1 MAGPGGGPSRR
12 SHTKSRKGCKTC
24 KRRHIRC
31 DETFPQCRNCTKHQV
46 RCDYMDS
53 PTAMMPESPQSPQ
66 QPNLLWTPEIEATIE
81 LWRQT
86 GEFPFPELRVYP
98 QPQWRALTTVDL
110 RLVHHLSSI
119 SNEMFRN
126 RTSKS
131 TLWTDMMPKFLSIAA
146 THPFVMHS
154 ILAFSASHLAW
165 ISQSTETR
173 NLAFHHASLALKGL
187 HDGITNF
194 TRHNSDAVLAA
205 SLLLAWQAT
214 DWRGWASLVTGTK
227 TVIQSMQPW
236 RHESL
241 FADYIAE
248 HTPMPNRHFMNPI
261 STPIS
266 PEARREH
273 MNALVDIHASLQ
285 RLQPYLVRNEQESK
299 WVDQLKGYL
308 DRLRS
313 SSQPQSPEEQFNQL
327 YALRKWLFWVPISL
341 LAAKRGD
348 VNVLVV
354 LAHFY
359 ATALALEPMFP
370 DVASVFVADLSLR
383 PLEEINNLVQ
393 GFQDPR
399 YDSRLQTM
407 SYLVQFPID
416 MVSSYKTRRE
426 WSRQQMSSISPMQQQ
441 SAYALES
448 INLDLENHIAQYS
461 YGQSLSPAFA
471 PSPLTFLPSGMT
483 SAPTSPY
490 LEVPRSGTVDA
501 YGTASSYA
509 SSSSYASPLGSPAAL
524 LPPYSAPQEHAF
536 AFGMQSGYPSGNQ
549 MTSPMQIVASQ
560 PHHHSPMPDAG
571 NAQGQATTAGYVPS
585 QYSHA

>member
-1 MAGPGGGPSRR
+1 
-12 SHTKSRKGCKTC
+12 
-24 KRRHIRC
+24 
-31 DETFPQCRNCTKHQV
+31 
-46 RCDYMDS
+46 
-53 PTAMMPESPQSPQ
+53 
-66 QPNLLWTPEIEATIE
+66 
-81 LWRQT
+81 
-86 GEFPFPELRVYP
+86 
-98 QPQWRALTTVDL
+98 
-110 RLVHHLSSI
+110 
-119 SNEMFRN
+119 
-126 RTSKS
+126 
-131 TLWTDMMPKFLSIAA
+131 
-146 THPFVMHS
+146 
-154 ILAFSASHLAW
+154 
-165 ISQSTETR
+165 
-173 NLAFHHASLALKGL
+173 
-187 HDGITNF
+187 
-194 TRHNSDAVLAA
+194 
-205 SLLLAWQAT
+205 
-214 DWRGWASLVTGTK
+214 
-227 TVIQSMQPW
+227 MQPW

-285 RLQPYLVRNEQESK
+285 RLQPYLTRNEQESK

-313 SSQPQSPEEQFNQL
+313 SNQPQSPEEQFNQL

-383 PLEEINNLVQ
+383 PLEEINQLVQ
-393 GFQDPR
+393 SFQDPR
-399 YDSRLQTM
+399 YDARMQTM

-426 WSRQQMSSISPMQQQ
+426 WSRQQMTSISPMQQQ

-471 PSPLTFLPSGMT
+471 PSPLTFLPHGMA

-490 LEVPRSGTVDA
+490 LEVPRSGTVDT

-536 AFGMQSGYPSGNQ
+536 AFGMQSGYPSGF
-549 MTSPMQIVASQ
+549 VAT
-560 PHHHSPMPDAG
+560 PIW
-571 NAQGQATTAGYVPS
+571 T
-585 QYSHA
+585 

>member
-53 PTAMMPESPQSPQ
+53 PTALMPESPQSPQ
-66 QPNLLWTPEIEATIE
+66 QPNLLWTPEIEVTIDI
-81 LWRQT
+81 WRQT
-86 GEFPFPELRVYP
+86 GEFPFPDLQVYP
-98 QPQWRALTTVDL
+98 QPQWHALSRTDL
-110 RLVHHLSSI
+110 RLIHHLSTI

-146 THPFVMHS
+146 SHSFVMHS

-165 ISQSTETR
+165 ISQSNETR
-173 NLAFHHASLALKGL
+173 NLAFHHASIALKGL
-187 HDGITNF
+187 HDGITSF
-194 TRHNSDAVLAA
+194 TKMNSDAVLAS

-214 DWRGWASLVTGTK
+214 DWRGWASLVMGTK
-227 TVIQSMQPW
+227 TVIQSMQAW
-236 RHESL
+236 RNESL

-248 HTPMPNRHFMNPI
+248 HSPMPTRHFMNPI
-261 STPIS
+261 STPLS
-266 PEARREH
+266 QDARRDH
-273 MNALVDIHASLQ
+273 LNTLTDIHASLQ
-285 RLQPYLVRNEQESK
+285 RLQPYLSRSDQETK

-308 DRLRS
+308 DRLRTS
-313 SSQPQSPEEQFNQL
+313 GQPQTPEEQFNQL

-383 PLEEINNLVQ
+383 PLENIIQVAQ
-393 GFQDPR
+393 AYQDPR
-399 YDSRLQTM
+399 FASDMQTM

-416 MVSSYKTRRE
+416 IVAAYKSRRD
-426 WSRQQMSSISPMQQQ
+426 WSRQHTTNISPIQQP
-441 SAYALES
+441 SYPLET
-448 INLDLENHIAQYS
+448 INLDLENQLAQYS

-471 PSPLTFLPSGMT
+471 PSPLTFLPSGISST
-483 SAPTSPY
+483 PTSPY
-490 LEVPRSGTVDA
+490 LEVPRTTVDA
-501 YGTASSYA
+501 FGTTSYA
-509 SSSSYASPLGSPAAL
+509 TPLGSPAAV
-524 LPPYSAPQEHAF
+524 LPPYSAPHEHAF
-536 AFGMQSGYPSGNQ
+536 TFGMPSGYGF
-549 MTSPMQIVASQ
+549 VAT
-560 PHHHSPMPDAG
+560 PIW
-571 NAQGQATTAGYVPS
+571 T
-585 QYSHA
+585 

>member
-1 MAGPGGGPSRR
+1 
-12 SHTKSRKGCKTC
+12 
-24 KRRHIRC
+24 
-31 DETFPQCRNCTKHQV
+31 
-46 RCDYMDS
+46 
-53 PTAMMPESPQSPQ
+53 
-66 QPNLLWTPEIEATIE
+66 
-81 LWRQT
+81 
-86 GEFPFPELRVYP
+86 
-98 QPQWRALTTVDL
+98 
-110 RLVHHLSSI
+110 
-119 SNEMFRN
+119 
-126 RTSKS
+126 
-131 TLWTDMMPKFLSIAA
+131 
-146 THPFVMHS
+146 
-154 ILAFSASHLAW
+154 
-165 ISQSTETR
+165 
-173 NLAFHHASLALKGL
+173 
-187 HDGITNF
+187 
-194 TRHNSDAVLAA
+194 
-205 SLLLAWQAT
+205 
-214 DWRGWASLVTGTK
+214 
-227 TVIQSMQPW
+227 
-236 RHESL
+236 
-241 FADYIAE
+241 
-248 HTPMPNRHFMNPI
+248 
-261 STPIS
+261 
-266 PEARREH
+266 

-471 PSPLTFLPSGMT
+471 PSPLRV
-483 SAPTSPY
+483 SAGVACSTATALFGPTRTCIRIWNAIWLSQRVRGYTY
-490 LEVPRSGTVDA
+490 LDVNERALNDPPGTK
-501 YGTASSYA
+501 
-509 SSSSYASPLGSPAAL
+509 
-524 LPPYSAPQEHAF
+524 
-536 AFGMQSGYPSGNQ
+536 
-549 MTSPMQIVASQ
+549 
-560 PHHHSPMPDAG
+560 
-571 NAQGQATTAGYVPS
+571 
-585 QYSHA
+585 

>member
-53 PTAMMPESPQSPQ
+53 PTAVLPESPQSPQ

-81 LWRQT
+81 LWRHT

-98 QPQWRALTTVDL
+98 HPQWRALTMVDL
-110 RLVHHLSSI
+110 RLIHHLSSI

-126 RTSKS
+126 GTSKS

-146 THPFVMHS
+146 SHSFVMHS

-194 TRHNSDAVLAA
+194 TKHNSDAILAS

-261 STPIS
+261 STMVS
-266 PEARREH
+266 QEARREH
-273 MNALVDIHASLQ
+273 MNALADIHASLQ

-348 VNVLVV
+348 VTVLVI

-383 PLEEINNLVQ
+383 PLEEITQLVQ

-399 YDSRLQTM
+399 YGSHVQTM
-407 SYLVQFPID
+407 AYLIRFPMD
-416 MVSSYKTRRE
+416 MAASYKARRD
-426 WSRQQMSSISPMQQQ
+426 WARQQSVAVAPMQQQ
-441 SAYALES
+441 PPAYALES
-448 INLDLENHIAQYS
+448 INQDLENHIAQYS

-471 PSPLTFLPSGMT
+471 PSPLTFVSPGMAST
-483 SAPTSPY
+483 PTSPY
-490 LEVPRSGTVDA
+490 LEVPRSAPVDA
-501 YGTASSYA
+501 YGTSSTSYT
-509 SSSSYASPLGSPAAL
+509 SSNSYASPLGSPAAL
-524 LPPYSAPQEHAF
+524 LPPYSAPQEHAM
-536 AFGMQSGYPSGNQ
+536 AFGMQSGYPSGF
-549 MTSPMQIVASQ
+549 VAT
-560 PHHHSPMPDAG
+560 PIW
-571 NAQGQATTAGYVPS
+571 T
-585 QYSHA
+585 

>member
-1 MAGPGGGPSRR
+1 
-12 SHTKSRKGCKTC
+12 
-24 KRRHIRC
+24 
-31 DETFPQCRNCTKHQV
+31 
-46 RCDYMDS
+46 MDS
-53 PTAMMPESPQSPQ
+53 PTAMMPESSQSPQ

-98 QPQWRALTTVDL
+98 QPQWRSLTKTDL
-110 RLVHHLSSI
+110 RLIHHLSSI

-146 THPFVMHS
+146 SHPFVMHS

-165 ISQSTETR
+165 ISQSSETR
-173 NLAFHHASLALKGL
+173 NLAFHHASIALKGL
-187 HDGITNF
+187 HDGITSF
-194 TRHNSDAVLAA
+194 TKQNSDAVLAS

-248 HTPMPNRHFMNPI
+248 HTPMPTRHFMNPI
-261 STPIS
+261 STPMS
-266 PEARREH
+266 QDARREH
-273 MNALVDIHASLQ
+273 INTLADIHASLQ
-285 RLQPYLVRNEQESK
+285 RLQPYLSRNDQETK

-308 DRLRS
+308 DRLRAS
-313 SSQPQSPEEQFNQL
+313 NQPQTPEEQFNQL

-359 ATALALEPMFP
+359 AAALALEPMFP

-383 PLEEINNLVQ
+383 PLEEIVQHVQ
-393 GFQDPR
+393 GYQDTR
-399 YDSRLQTM
+399 YDSRVQTM

-416 MVSSYKTRRE
+416 MISSYKTRRE
-426 WSRQQMSSISPMQQQ
+426 WARQQMTEVSPVQQP
-441 SAYALES
+441 AYALET
-448 INLDLENHIAQYS
+448 INLDLENQIAQYS

-471 PSPLTFLPSGMT
+471 PSPLTFMPPGMSST
-483 SAPTSPY
+483 PTSPY
-490 LEVPRSGTVDA
+490 LEVPRTNVDA
-501 YGTASSYA
+501 YGSNSYA
-509 SSSSYASPLGSPAAL
+509 SSSMSSSYTSPLGSPAAV
-524 LPPYSAPQEHAF
+524 LPPYSAPPEHAF
-536 AFGMQSGYPSGNQ
+536 NFGMPTGYPGGF
-549 MTSPMQIVASQ
+549 VAT
-560 PHHHSPMPDAG
+560 PIW
-571 NAQGQATTAGYVPS
+571 T
-585 QYSHA
+585 

>member
-1 MAGPGGGPSRR
+1 
-12 SHTKSRKGCKTC
+12 
-24 KRRHIRC
+24 
-31 DETFPQCRNCTKHQV
+31 
-46 RCDYMDS
+46 
-53 PTAMMPESPQSPQ
+53 
-66 QPNLLWTPEIEATIE
+66 
-81 LWRQT
+81 
-86 GEFPFPELRVYP
+86 
-98 QPQWRALTTVDL
+98 
-110 RLVHHLSSI
+110 
-119 SNEMFRN
+119 
-126 RTSKS
+126 
-131 TLWTDMMPKFLSIAA
+131 
-146 THPFVMHS
+146 
-154 ILAFSASHLAW
+154 
-165 ISQSTETR
+165 
-173 NLAFHHASLALKGL
+173 
-187 HDGITNF
+187 
-194 TRHNSDAVLAA
+194 
-205 SLLLAWQAT
+205 
-214 DWRGWASLVTGTK
+214 
-227 TVIQSMQPW
+227 
-236 RHESL
+236 
-241 FADYIAE
+241 
-248 HTPMPNRHFMNPI
+248 
-261 STPIS
+261 
-266 PEARREH
+266 

-524 LPPYSAPQEHAF
+524 LPPYSAPQ
-536 AFGMQSGYPSGNQ
+536 
-549 MTSPMQIVASQ
+549 
-560 PHHHSPMPDAG
+560 
-571 NAQGQATTAGYVPS
+571 
-585 QYSHA
+585 

>member
-1 MAGPGGGPSRR
+1 
-12 SHTKSRKGCKTC
+12 
-24 KRRHIRC
+24 
-31 DETFPQCRNCTKHQV
+31 
-46 RCDYMDS
+46 MDS

-194 TRHNSDAVLAA
+194 TKHNSDAVLAA

-536 AFGMQSGYPSGNQ
+536 AFGMQSGYPSGF
-549 MTSPMQIVASQ
+549 VAT
-560 PHHHSPMPDAG
+560 PIW
-571 NAQGQATTAGYVPS
+571 T
-585 QYSHA
+585 